1 MTSPSAPPSAK
12 AAASRPGTESAP
24 LLAALRAVA
33 EPTRLRLLAL
43 LAAGELAVGEI
54 ARVLNQSQPRVSRH
68 LRLLAEAGLIE
79 RVPEGAWV
87 FYRLAGEGA
96 SKSPHENNGAALARW
111 IAAASRPEQSPF
123 ALDRARLIAVRQERA
138 RAAARYFRA
147 NAKNWDSLRRL
158 HADDTQVERAI
169 ARLLAGPDGREPLG
183 DLLDLGTGTG
193 RMLEVL
199 GPLAARAEGVDL
211 SHDMLTLARAGLA
224 RAGLS
229 HCAVRQG
236 DLYRLP
242 FAADSFDTA
251 VIHQVL
257 HFLDNPAEA
266 MAEAARVLRP
276 GGRLAIADFA
286 PHDEEDL
293 RERHAHRR
301 LGFAEGD
308 VIRWCRDAGLQV
320 QGVAHIPGRPL
331 TVTVW
336 LARRPKPGDLPAAT
350 ARWTVRA
357 LAAPAKQGRHP

>member
-1 MTSPSAPPSAK
+1 MKPTPRTP
-12 AAASRPGTESAP
+12 AAARGGPRLGT
-24 LLAALRAVA
+24 LLPALRAAA

-43 LAAGELAVGEI
+43 LAEGELAVGEI

-68 LRLLAEAGLIE
+68 LRLLTEASLIE

-87 FYRLAGEGA
+87 FYRLAREGA
-96 SKSPHENNGAALARW
+96 GAARADW
-111 IAAASRPEQSPF
+111 IAAAIRLERDFF
-123 ALDRARLIAVRQERA
+123 ADDRARLASVRRERA
-138 RAAARYFRA
+138 REAARYFRA

-158 HADDTQVERAI
+158 HADDAEVERALL
-169 ARLLAGPDGREPLG
+169 RLLAGPDGQDPLG

-193 RMLEVL
+193 RILEVL
-199 GPLAARAEGVDL
+199 GPRATRAEGIDQ

-224 RAGLS
+224 RAGLAHGS
-229 HCAVRQG
+229 VRQG

-242 FAADSFDTA
+242 YAADAFDVA

-257 HFLDNPAEA
+257 HFLDDPALA
-266 MAEAARVLRP
+266 IAEAARVLRP

-286 PHDEEDL
+286 PHAVEEL

-308 VIRWCRDAGLQV
+308 VVRWCRDVGLHV

-357 LAAPAKQGRHP
+357 LEDAPQQGQAS

>member
-1 MTSPSAPPSAK
+1 MYLNKIQTAAK
-12 AAASRPGTESAP
+12 AAARAKGEPGT
-24 LLAALRAVA
+24 LLAALRAAA

-43 LAAGELAVGEI
+43 LAEGELAVGEI
-54 ARVLNQSQPRVSRH
+54 AHVLNQSQPRISRH

-87 FYRLAGEGA
+87 FHRLARDGVSAG
-96 SKSPHENNGAALARW
+96 NGQALGRW
-111 IAAASRPEQSPF
+111 IAAAIEPNQKPF
-123 ALDRARLIAVRQERA
+123 ALDRARLMSVRQDRA

-158 HADDTQVERAI
+158 HADDAEVERTLAG
-169 ARLLAGPDGREPLG
+169 LLVGPDGQEPLG

-199 GPLAARAEGVDL
+199 GPLAARAEGIDL

-224 RAGLS
+224 RAGLA

-242 FAADSFDTA
+242 YDAQSFDTA

-257 HFLDNPAEA
+257 HFLDAPAEA
-266 MAEAARVLRP
+266 VAEAARVLRP

-286 PHDEEDL
+286 PHDVEEL
-293 RERHAHRR
+293 RARHAHRR
-301 LGFAEGD
+301 LGFAEDD
-308 VIRWCRDAGLQV
+308 VARWCRDAGLE
-320 QGVAHIPGRPL
+320 VAGIARIPGQPL
-331 TVTVW
+331 TVTIW
-336 LARRPKPGDLPAAT
+336 LARRPKPGDVPAAS
-350 ARWTVRA
+350 ARWTVRSGSA
-357 LAAPAKQGRHP
+357 RIKQAEVTQEAPT